1 MNKNRIRTLAL
12 NATLALVYLS
22 LGFAAFLLFFASQ
35 L

>member
-1 MNKNRIRTLAL
+1 MNKNRIRTLIR
-12 NATLALVYLS
+12 NAILSLVYLA